1 MLFKE
6 RAIKYD
12 FFLTLNLIWII
23 AVSLLD
29 HYLTIKFQDVI
40 RDVEQNPIGNYLMD
54 HGGIELF
61 MTTKMGCLW
70 IVCCIL
76 LSIYQDSRAKAY
88 ICALALSLAQFI
100 LVVYFIWGHHLQ

>member
-29 HYLTIKFQDVI
+29 HYLTIKFQDVM

-54 HGGIELF
+54 QGGVELF

-70 IVCCIL
+70 IVYCIL
-76 LSIYQDSRAKAY
+76 LSIYQDSKIKAY
-88 ICALALSLAQFI
+88 ICALALSAAQLL
-100 LVVYFIWGHHLQ
+100 LVLYFIWGHHLL